1 MSVTKD
7 GTTSESIGVCI
18 LASLVLCLIP
28 NRSNIP
34 DEIIIPVVAALVSK
48 VAVGDWDPGYQ
59 WSVVDLVYWPVL
71 LLTAYVTVKII
82 KTQP

>member
-1 MSVTKD
+1 MSVTKI
-7 GTTSESIGVCI
+7 GITSESIGVCI
-18 LASLVLCLIP
+18 VASLVLCMIP

-34 DEIIIPVVAALVSK
+34 DELIIPLIAALVSK
-48 VAVGDWDPGYQ
+48 LAVGDWDPGYQ

-71 LLTAYVTVKII
+71 LLTAYVTVKIV